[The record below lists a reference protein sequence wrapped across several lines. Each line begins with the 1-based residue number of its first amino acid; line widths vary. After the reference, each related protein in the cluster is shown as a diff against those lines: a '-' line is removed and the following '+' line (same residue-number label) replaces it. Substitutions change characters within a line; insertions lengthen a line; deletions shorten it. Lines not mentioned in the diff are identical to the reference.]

1 MGFEIKYFYKETS
14 EEPGVYKDEILEKI
28 QKIGKFDEEIPLEI
42 VAGKIISQLARRSI
56 LIVDVEI
63 NEYAKKKISYKET
76 ESGILIKN
84 KKFSFDTG
92 ACVESSEDYEE
103 ELSKILQD
111 EVLLNKIKESIGLSS
126 GKKVNLAQ
134 RPNKINK
141 KILRREIYDP
151 EPIAKSKIEQR
162 GLKLT
167 VGKSYPIYEEKSKA
181 GILSYNIS
189 DDSGREVEVLA
200 EVFVAQPSGL
210 LFEEE
215 GPVYFGGEN
224 QKEVDI
230 WKNTNIEH
238 EVPDLR

>member
-1 MGFEIKYFYKETS
+1 MGFEIKYFYKEAS
-14 EEPGVYKDEILEKI
+14 EELGIYKDEILEKI
-28 QKIGKFDEEIPLEI
+28 QKIGKFDEEVPLEL
-42 VAGKIISQLARRSI
+42 VAGKIISQLARRNI

-63 NEYAKKKISYKET
+63 NEYTKKKVSYKET

-92 ACVESSEDYEE
+92 ACIESSEDYEE

-111 EVLLNKIKESIGLSS
+111 EILLKKIKESIGLDSS
-126 GKKVNLAQ
+126 KKVNLAQ
-134 RPNKINK
+134 RPKLNK
-141 KILRREIYDP
+141 KILRKEIYDP
-151 EPIAKSKIEQR
+151 EPITKNKIEQR

-167 VGKSYPIYEEKSKA
+167 VGKPYPIYEEKSKA
-181 GILSYNIS
+181 GILSYSIS

-200 EVFVAQPSGL
+200 EAFVAQPSGL

-215 GPVYFGGEN
+215 GPIYFGGEN

-230 WKNTNIEH
+230 WKNTQIEH